1 MTEPLTT
8 IEHDIAGLD
17 GFMLNTEKLMASE
30 LWALATGDEFKAA
43 MGLWCRA
50 WKQVPAGSLP
60 NDERVLAAFSGA
72 GAKWPKVRD
81 VALRGFIL
89 CSDGRLYHK
98 VLCDDVQRAY
108 ASKKERHARTKAA
121 TEARNAKRDEQR
133 NEQRDVNVT
142 ESHRR
147 DLEGKGREEESKE
160 GKDPLTPKP
169 DFDEALKAWNLLA
182 SEKNLS
188 KVQRLTEP
196 RKRSLAA
203 RLAECGGLEGW
214 QSAIA
219 KVRGSPFLTGD
230 NDRNWRAD
238 FDFLLQQKSFTKL
251 MEGGYDGQARTS
263 QKPNSIHHSID
274 VVSGAIQAQLDAA
287 LEAERGERS
296 RQ

>member
-8 IEHDIAGLD
+8 VEHDISGLD

-72 GAKWPKVRD
+72 GSKWPEVREI
-81 VALRGFIL
+81 AMRNFIL
-89 CSDGRLYHK
+89 CSDGRFYHK
-98 VLCDDVQRAY
+98 TLCEDVIRAFE
-108 ASKKERHARTKAA
+108 SKRKRHERTKAA
-121 TEARNAKRDEQR
+121 TEARNEQR
-133 NEQRDVNVT
+133 NEQRNDDRDVNVT

-147 DLEGKGREEESKE
+147 ELEGNKKEE
-160 GKDPLTPKP
+160 GKEEGSPSLAD
-169 DFDEALKAWNLLA
+169 AVNSWNLMA
-182 SEKNLS
+182 SS
-188 KVQRLTEP
+188 KKLPQIQILTER
-196 RKRSLAA
+196 RKRSLTA

-214 QSAIA
+214 QVALA
-219 KVRGSPFLTGD
+219 KVRDSPFLTGD

-251 MEGGYDGQARTS
+251 MEGGYDGQARATS
-263 QKPNSIHHSID
+263 KPNSIQHSVE